1 MDQTVTLLAT
11 AVCLL
16 GVALGLRFRVYVL
29 LPAGVAIL
37 VLPAASQ
44 LISRKMAGWGVTGAL
59 ALLLLLNLGFVCG
72 LLLRAAAAQW
82 NLRKVAGLFD
92 RPARNSEPASQP
104 ENAGREVK
112 SDVVGSRASMASRRL
127 AKGVLPR

>member
-11 AVCLL
+11 AVCLF

-29 LPAGVAIL
+29 VPAGVAVL

-44 LISRKMAGWGVTGAL
+44 LFWRNMAGWGVAGAL
-59 ALLLLLNLGFVCG
+59 ALLLLLNVGFVFG
-72 LLLRAAAAQW
+72 VILRAAAAHW
-82 NLRKVAGLFD
+82 SLRRLSGLFN
-92 RPARNSEPASQP
+92 RRARVSNSTSQP
-104 ENAGREVK
+104 DNAGREAK
-112 SDVVGSRASMASRRL
+112 SEVVGSRASMASRDL

>member
-44 LISRKMAGWGVTGAL
+44 LVWRKMAGWGVTGAL
-59 ALLLLLNLGFVCG
+59 ALLLLLNVGFVCG
-72 LLLRAAAAQW
+72 VLLRAAAAHW

-92 RPARNSEPASQP
+92 RTARAAEPSVQP
-104 ENAGREVK
+104 DNAGREAK
-112 SDVVGSRASMASRRL
+112 SEIAGSRASMASRRL
-127 AKGVLPR
+127 AKGILPR